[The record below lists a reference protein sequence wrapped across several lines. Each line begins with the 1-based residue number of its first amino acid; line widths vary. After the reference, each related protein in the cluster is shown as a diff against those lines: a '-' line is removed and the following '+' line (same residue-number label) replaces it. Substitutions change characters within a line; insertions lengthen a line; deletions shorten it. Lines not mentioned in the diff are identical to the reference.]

1 MNQELGRRG
10 QTKGKAAKLVK
21 AKPQRQNCTAMVQQ
35 QISQLTLIID
45 NLIYQVPLTGIEKNE
60 CFTQEYTCTR
70 ETLGRPKIQS
80 SHCKGSGSL
89 IGSLSSVFSN
99 C

>member
-45 NLIYQVPLTGIEKNE
+45 NLIYQVPLTGIE
-60 CFTQEYTCTR
+60 
-70 ETLGRPKIQS
+70 
-80 SHCKGSGSL
+80 
-89 IGSLSSVFSN
+89 
-99 C
+99 